1 MYDQALRMRL
11 PESGGDERKED
22 NAEST
27 NQHGNHGNWNEYDC
41 RSLSPTHAVSSHDEE
56 DIEYNAVD
64 IQCESNDAAKNR
76 DQANYTTKDA
86 NWHVVQKK
94 VQELSR
100 QKNCLP
106 QRLVMSRD

>member
-1 MYDQALRMRL
+1 MRGRGRAFMAARSWDSLHDRPYRTRPSRYLRLTRIGHLQEVPRKGFCLYDQALRMRL

-56 DIEYNAVD
+56 DIE
-64 IQCESNDAAKNR
+64 
-76 DQANYTTKDA
+76 
-86 NWHVVQKK
+86 
-94 VQELSR
+94 
-100 QKNCLP
+100 
-106 QRLVMSRD
+106 